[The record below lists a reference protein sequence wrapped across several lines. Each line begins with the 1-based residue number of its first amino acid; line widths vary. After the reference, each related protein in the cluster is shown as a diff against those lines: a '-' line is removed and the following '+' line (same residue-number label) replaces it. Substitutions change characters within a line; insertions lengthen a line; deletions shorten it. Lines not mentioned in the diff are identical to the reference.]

1 MEMVLACKM
10 AVLPQNDGLRC
21 IQDPEAIPAVR
32 VLITDASCPTLEDHI
47 EGMEFESHYGDMR
60 TKIQEVALSLCT
72 AFCMQFLSCECTGL
86 LGLAP
91 LLLVPA
97 CTQLQFIEAH
107 ASTIF
112 SADLRCRQC
121 KKLCRKQCRRL
132 CMMV

>member
-1 MEMVLACKM
+1 MVICAQRYKRWRFLFPLHLA
-10 AVLPQNDGLRC
+10 
-21 IQDPEAIPAVR
+21 
-32 VLITDASCPTLEDHI
+32 
-47 EGMEFESHYGDMR
+47 
-60 TKIQEVALSLCT
+60 
-72 AFCMQFLSCECTGL
+72 FLLCECTGL

-97 CTQLQFIEAH
+97 CTQLQFREAH
-107 ASTIF
+107 ASTTF

>member
-1 MEMVLACKM
+1 MACKL
-10 AVLPQNDGLRC
+10 AVLPQNDGLLC
-21 IQDPEAIPAVR
+21 LQDPEAIPAVR

-60 TKIQEVALSLCT
+60 TEIQEVVLSLST
-72 AFCMQFLSCECTGL
+72 AFCMQFLLCECICL

-107 ASTIF
+107 AGILS
-112 SADLRCRQC
+112 SADLWCRQC

-132 CMMV
+132 CIMV